1 MRTAKKLWLYSGL
14 AVPQGVAYVQRP
26 PVRRAYSPIR
36 LLLIGGHDAEGVAVP
51 LSRMTECAGAS
62 LHVDIDRSATA
73 RDWARNG
80 KLKSHL
86 AVFMPTWVIFALD
99 PSDMLA
105 RRCIRAKLRKAG
117 AQDVWMTPP
126 DVFYPESARCIPAP
140 KPNVAGFAA
149 WAARVWAMVR

>member
-14 AVPQGVAYVQRP
+14 AVPQGVAYVRRE
-26 PVRRAYSPIR
+26 PVKRTFSPTR
-36 LLLIGGHDAEGVAVP
+36 LLLLGGHEAQGVAVP
-51 LSRMTECAGAS
+51 LSRMTGFSGAAM
-62 LHVDIDRSATA
+62 HVDIDARAST
-73 RDWARNG
+73 RDWAKSD

-86 AVFMPTWVIFALD
+86 AVFRPTWVIFALD

-117 AQDVWMTPP
+117 ARDVWMTPP
-126 DVFYPESARCIPAP
+126 GVDFPESARCIPAP
-140 KPNVAGFAA
+140 EANVAGFAA